1 MPRMPGRLPSIAQ
14 TFSNASR
21 LSRLRASIV
30 ARVWK
35 HPVRPADE
43 NIQTM
48 RNAGDRHAADID
60 RKLWRVALQSGV
72 HVPKGDWNSARVA
85 ENVR

>member
-1 MPRMPGRLPSIAQ
+1 
-14 TFSNASR
+14 
-21 LSRLRASIV
+21 
-30 ARVWK
+30 
-35 HPVRPADE
+35 
-43 NIQTM
+43 M
-48 RNAGDRHAADID
+48 RNASDRHAADID